1 MTTRRTSLTGE
12 SFFYCNYCCSQEQSL
27 RFLHQS
33 SSELLRDTIF
43 LKKVSQCMSERP
55 PSLREIL
62 ALKAAQNSD
71 ELAAKEEAT
80 KSEASDQVV
89 PTVGEKPM
97 VNLLQVH
104 LS

>member
-1 MTTRRTSLTGE
+1 
-12 SFFYCNYCCSQEQSL
+12 
-27 RFLHQS
+27 
-33 SSELLRDTIF
+33 
-43 LKKVSQCMSERP
+43 MSERP
-55 PSLREIL
+55 PSHREIL

-97 VNLLQVH
+97 VNILQVH